1 MTDKPSIEFPCD
13 YPIKIIGLGEDDF
26 AGRMLALVQRH
37 ADARLFSLPHLG
49 ETSSIELG
57 FRGRYGA
64 VQRAFDDLVAELNN
78 RSLSFELASAA

>member
-1 MTDKPSIEFPCD
+1 
-13 YPIKIIGLGEDDF
+13 
-26 AGRMLALVQRH
+26 MLECALRVFGVRESELLDMMESLVQRH

-57 FRGRYGA
+57 FRGPQSV
-64 VQRAFDDLVAELNN
+64 VQRAFDDLVAELNR